1 MRGLLLLQGSA
12 SRAVQRAGVSTRIH
26 LVPQPERW
34 HSPAGQREFIRAEGL
49 PGQPSCLILCPPAHI
64 APQKSCRI
72 CFPSRDC
79 HERRR
84 WRGAGTLLDG
94 AELAALLRAGRGA
107 LPGSKDGVLQQN
119 LGPEV
124 LWLSVPGLGLLLG
137 EENPVLPRPG
147 QHHAGLVFWARG
159 DQGSPSASPG
169 HGRASPEQG
178 TRGLGGSEPR

>member
-119 LGPEV
+119 LGPR
-124 LWLSVPGLGLLLG
+124 G
-137 EENPVLPRPG
+137 PVAQRPG
-147 QHHAGLVFWARG
+147 AGAAAGGRKPRSATARPAPRRAG
-159 DQGSPSASPG
+159 VLGSGRPRLPFRQPGPWQGLP
-169 HGRASPEQG
+169 
-178 TRGLGGSEPR
+178 